1 MGKLNKARLLSL
13 AKTKGR
19 AGDGDGLYFRS
30 LGDGKAYF
38 LYRYRINGRERETSI
53 GPYPEVSLEEAR
65 VRHAGLRKLLI
76 ADRIDPM
83 AAKERALAAPAAP
96 ANPVPT
102 FGAAADAYIAA
113 HEKSWRNPKH
123 SQQWVM
129 TLTKY
134 CAPIRLTRI
143 DKVDAKAVLSVLSP
157 IWTRAPETASRLR
170 GRIEAVIAA
179 AQVAGHIDPDKP
191 NPARWKGWLDH
202 MLANPKKIGER
213 GNHAAMDWRD
223 VPAFVAKLRTVG
235 SPASAALE
243 FAILCASRT
252 SEALDMTWNEVDLE
266 KATWTIPRERMKMDR
281 AHDVPLSPR
290 AVLILRAQSAA
301 RPQSGFGPHP
311 YVFPGRRPRRPL
323 SNMSLLMLI
332 RRLNAQATTHG
343 FRATFRTWCADTGVA
358 FEVAEACLA
367 HTSASV
373 VAAYQRSSMLERRRP
388 VMEAWALHVGGET
401 VANVVQFRTAG

>member
-1 MGKLNKARLLSL
+1 M
-13 AKTKGR
+13 
-19 AGDGDGLYFRS
+19 S
-30 LGDGKAYF
+30 LGPF
-38 LYRYRINGRERETSI
+38 
-53 GPYPEVSLEEAR
+53 PEISLDEAR
-65 VRHAGLRKLLI
+65 ARHAALRKKVI
-76 ADRIDPM
+76 ADKVDPM
-83 AAKERALAAPAAP
+83 AEKERVKAKAPADAP
-96 ANPVPT
+96 GVVPT
-102 FGAAADAYIAA
+102 FGKVADAYIAA
-113 HEKSWRNPKH
+113 HEKGWRNPKH

-134 CAPIRLTRI
+134 CAPIRSTPV
-143 DKVDAKAVLSVLSP
+143 DKVDVKAILRVLEP

-170 GRIEAVIAA
+170 GRIEAVLAA

-223 VPAFVAKLRTVG
+223 VPAFVAKLRTMG

-243 FAILCASRT
+243 FAILCESRT
-252 SEALDMTWNEVDLE
+252 SEALDMTWNEVDLDA
-266 KATWTIPRERMKMDR
+266 ATWTIPKERMKMDR
-281 AHDVPLSPR
+281 PHNVPLSPR
-290 AVLILRAQSAA
+290 AVAILRGQLAT
-301 RPQSGFGPHP
+301 RPTSSFGPHP
-311 YVFPGRRPRRPL
+311 YVFPGRRLRRGL

-358 FEVAEACLA
+358 FEVAESALA
-367 HTSASV
+367 HSSSSV
-373 VAAYQRSSMLERRRP
+373 IEAYQRSSMLERRRP

-401 VANVVQFRTAG
+401 SVNVVPFRAVG